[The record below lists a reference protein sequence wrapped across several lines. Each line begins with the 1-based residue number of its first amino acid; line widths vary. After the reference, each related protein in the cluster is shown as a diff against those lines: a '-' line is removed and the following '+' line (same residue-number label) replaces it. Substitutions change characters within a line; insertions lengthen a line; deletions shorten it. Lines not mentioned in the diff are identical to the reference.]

1 MSSSSINPILFLVG
15 LIALSGAIASIR
27 RFVRHEA
34 GFSLLK
40 LVAHLLIA
48 GAMMVVAWFPQS
60 ARAAT
65 KYLGFGE
72 NLNTLIFVAFLIQFV
87 MIYKLM
93 RTIELLEGRI
103 LKLTQKIALQ
113 DRTRLNT

>member
-27 RFVRHEA
+27 RFIKHEA

-72 NLNTLIFVAFLIQFV
+72 NLNTLIFVGFIVCFLI
-87 MIYKLM
+87 IYTQM
-93 RTIELLEGRI
+93 RAIESLEKR
-103 LKLTQKIALQ
+103 LVKLTQALALLK
-113 DRTRLNT
+113 RN